1 MIKSQFIIIGVLSLI
16 AVVATTST
24 LSAYALLR
32 GGDVVDLANSVAS
45 GKTPI
50 VQSIAD
56 KANPLKD
63 PAVKDFANKV
73 SDSIPLDKILGSTST
88 KDLQSLQNPQDIVS
102 SIPNMGLGQ

>member
-1 MIKSQFIIIGVLSLI
+1 MIKSQFMIIGVLSLI

-24 LSAYALLR
+24 LSAYAELR
-32 GGDVVDLANSVAS
+32 GGDVVDLANSVAT
-45 GKTPI
+45 GKTPD

-63 PAVKDFANKV
+63 QAVKDFANKV
-73 SDSIPLDKILGSTST
+73 SDSISLDKILGQSGTQS

-102 SIPNMGLGQ
+102 SI